1 MKSRSGLIFLWFFA
15 VALWVMW
22 LIRRNGVIS
31 PTVRIISENKEE
43 CRNTEAEKV
52 EPEKK
57 DTSEFC
63 ININTATLEELILLP
78 GIGKAIAQ
86 DIINYRLE
94 KGTFKKAGDL
104 EQVKGLGPSKLSRIR
119 DLISF

>member
-1 MKSRSGLIFLWFFA
+1 MKSRSGLILLWFFA

-22 LIRRNGVIS
+22 LIRKNGAVS
-31 PTVRIISENKEE
+31 PRVRIISENKEE
-43 CRNTEAEKV
+43 CKNTEAEKV
-52 EPEKK
+52 DFEKEG
-57 DTSEFC
+57 TGEFC

-94 KGTFKKAGDL
+94 KGSFQQAGDL
-104 EQVKGLGPSKLSRIR
+104 EQVKGLGPSKLNRIK